1 MSQEILVKISLKI
14 LKEEVV
20 IILNWNLHLKT
31 SLKRLMK
38 AKLSEHKINK
48 MQNKDQN
55 WFNQDQK
62 QAQND
67 MLNQL
72 EQRMNY

>member
-1 MSQEILVKISLKI
+1 
-14 LKEEVV
+14 
-20 IILNWNLHLKT
+20 
-31 SLKRLMK
+31 MK
-38 AKLSEHKINK
+38 AKLCDHKINK
-48 MQNKDQN
+48 KQNKDQN
-55 WFNQDQK
+55 WFNKDQK

>member
-67 MLNQL
+67 MVNQL

>member
-38 AKLSEHKINK
+38 AKLSDHKINK
-48 MQNKDQN
+48 KQNKDQN

>member
-1 MSQEILVKISLKI
+1 
-14 LKEEVV
+14 
-20 IILNWNLHLKT
+20 
-31 SLKRLMK
+31 MK